1 MAGDL
6 VTTILSSTCN
16 VQFWTPSHWGM
27 QRGPETQSADG
38 NAWVIWSRHCDC
50 MSEEAAEVELDSN
63 NGGV

>member
-1 MAGDL
+1 
-6 VTTILSSTCN
+6 
-16 VQFWTPSHWGM
+16 M

>member
-1 MAGDL
+1 
-6 VTTILSSTCN
+6 
-16 VQFWTPSHWGM
+16 M

-63 NGGV
+63 NGGVSALHWQQGSSSQ